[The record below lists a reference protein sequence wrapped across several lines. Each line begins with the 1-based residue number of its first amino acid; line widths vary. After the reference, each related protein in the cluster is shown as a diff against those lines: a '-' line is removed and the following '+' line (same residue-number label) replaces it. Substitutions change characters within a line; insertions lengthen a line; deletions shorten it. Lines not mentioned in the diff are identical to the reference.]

1 MRKAGILLLTIFFLT
16 AALAE
21 LLPETKG
28 LVTIDVVRT
37 FSSSSYDGFN
47 SYWLVNTS
55 SYALV
60 HDHATGAVT
69 RTADTFVVGQTSI
82 LGGSFWAIYRMML
95 FFDTSTLPDDCTIIN
110 ATLQLYLYDDQ
121 SDSDFNI
128 TLQNGQPTYPHTPIQ
143 EMDYGY
149 THYSGNGGAFNTS
162 GLAAGYNNLTVSA
175 TGLTWISTTGY
186 TKLCARSNKD
196 ISSISPAGDEW
207 VSFWTTEKGE
217 AYSPKLIIGYETEGY
232 QYIFYGAYNEEALR
246 DGAINCTVYKQ
257 TESPENFELDGSH
270 TLSAE
275 LIPTVAHFDIGYN
288 ESRTYHLYLDFE
300 EIYVIKP
307 TDPYYTYYFSVVDF
321 IGLEWGYLESL
332 VNLNGTDT
340 VCERQTIAIMNNIP
354 FTFSWGRTYKMRLV
368 CNLGEYVYGVYV
380 AGATTEFTLVIS
392 KDMFP
397 EGRTDIGDLTVS
409 ATRMNASWIQCI
421 YIDANSS
428 TTWVHFAFHEFGNAT
443 AFHTYN
449 TTSNSVTYNW
459 YEGFSTMDYFVI
471 VRILHEN
478 LGLKTWTFTC
488 PADVVGL
495 GNPFIALRLLG
506 DFPFDPA
513 QIPAVAIII
522 VFMAAFSWW
531 NAPLGIIVT
540 VLVAFALAWLGW
552 LAVGWTW
559 LATSGSMGFILALA
573 MKKDREPAMR

>member
-1 MRKAGILLLTIFFLT
+1 MRKLGILLLLIIFL
-16 AALAE
+16 AAVLAQ
-21 LLPETKG
+21 LMPETKG

-37 FSSSSYDGFN
+37 FTSSSYDGFN
-47 SYWLVNTS
+47 AYWLVNTT
-55 SYALV
+55 SYATV
-60 HDHATGAVT
+60 HNHGTGAVSK
-69 RTADTFVVGQTSI
+69 TADNFIVGQTNI
-82 LGGSFWAIYRMML
+82 LGGNYWSIYRMML
-95 FFDTSTLPDDCTIIN
+95 FFDTSALPDDCTIIN
-110 ATLQLYLYDDQ
+110 ATLQLYPYDDQ

-128 TLQNGQPTYPHTPIQ
+128 TLQNGQPTYPHKPIL

-149 THYSGNGGAFNTS
+149 THYSGNGGSLNTS
-162 GLAAGYNNLTVSA
+162 TLVAGYNNLNFSA
-175 TGLTWISTTGY
+175 TGLSWISKTGY

-196 ISSISPAGDEW
+196 ISSTIPVDDEW
-207 VSFWTTEKGE
+207 VIFWTAEHGE
-217 AYSPKLIIGYETEGY
+217 AYSPKLIVGYETEGY
-232 QYIFYGAYNEEALR
+232 QYIFRGAYTEEGLR

-257 TESPENFELDGSH
+257 TESPENFELDGSY

-288 ESRTYHLYLDFE
+288 ESRTYYLYLDFE
-300 EIYVIKP
+300 EIYVMKP
-307 TDPYYTYYFSVVDF
+307 MDPYYTYYFSVVDF

-332 VNLNGTDT
+332 VNLNGTDR

-354 FTFSWGRTYKMRLV
+354 FTFSWGRSYKMRLV
-368 CNLGEYVYGVYV
+368 CNLGEYVFGVYV

-397 EGRTDIGDLTVS
+397 EGRTDVGDLTVS

-428 TTWVHFAFHEFGNAT
+428 TSWVHFAFHEFGNEI

-459 YEGFSTMDYFVI
+459 YEGFSTMDYLVI
-471 VRILHEN
+471 VRILHES
-478 LGLKTWTFTC
+478 LGLKTWTFPC
-488 PADVVGL
+488 PHDVEGL
-495 GNPFIALRLLG
+495 GNPFEALRLLG

-513 QIPAVAIII
+513 QIPAVLII
-522 VFMAAFSWW
+522 VVVMAVFSWW
-531 NAPLGIIVT
+531 NAPIGIIAT
-540 VLVAFALAWLGW
+540 FLVALTLAWLGW

-559 LATSGSMGFILALA
+559 LATSGSMCFILALA
-573 MKKDREPAMR
+573 MKKDRESAVR